1 MKVGQ
6 KVIYNGTEVKYDDFE
21 WLKKGCIGKVVKY
34 SPEIKGT
41 GRILD
46 YDSYREP
53 IIDIGIREYWT
64 VDYGKCG
71 RKCFE
76 REDIGKTILLKE

>member
-1 MKVGQ
+1 MKIGQ
-6 KVIYNGTEVKYDDFE
+6 KIKYNGTEVKYDNFE

-46 YDSYREP
+46 YYDDGEP
-53 IIDIGIREYWT
+53 IIDTGIREYYT
-64 VDYGKCG
+64 ADFGKSG
-71 RKCFE
+71 KRCFE
-76 REDIGKTILLKE
+76 KEDIGKTILLL